1 MSRKRLTMRQIKE
14 VLRQYY
20 ELHLNGAAISQST
33 GIPRSTIRDYL
44 RRFKASN
51 LIWPL
56 PSDVDNDKLNELLFP
71 VKKASKK
78 ELLAPNW
85 EAVHRELKRKGVT
98 LQILWEEYK
107 REHSAGYQYSWFAH
121 LYRQWAKTRDVW
133 MPQAHKA
140 GDKLFVD
147 YSGLTVP
154 IWTTNLQAI
163 QFQAEIFVGVL
174 GASDLIFCAASEN
187 QQLENWVEAHCQMFH
202 YYGGVTALIVPD
214 NLRSGVN
221 KAHRYEPLCNLT
233 YEEMAR
239 HYNCA
244 IMPARGY
251 QPRDKAKVEKA
262 VQSVQ
267 QRVLAPMRDT
277 QHTSLE
283 ALNQEISTHLE
294 ALNNRNF
301 QKFPY
306 SRRELFNKIEK
317 SELKP
322 LPFSRYVLARWFQE
336 TVNGGYHISIYQ
348 HYYSVPFQ
356 YARKKVDIR
365 VSAKTVE
372 CFYKEKLI
380 ACHARHDAAGTYTTV
395 DAHRPEAHRQQ
406 ALWRQEK
413 LQQWAEGI
421 GPYTCQ
427 LIFQLFS
434 DEKRHL
440 HQKERSALGILRL
453 SNKFNEDQLEN
464 VCKKALEIGTVKYN
478 SILSL
483 LKRGKHKTT
492 SGMMEP
498 EKLYETPDHENIRGA
513 KYYH

>member
-14 VLRQYY
+14 VLRQCY
-20 ELHLNGAAISQST
+20 ELNLSSIIISRST
-33 GIPRSTIRDYL
+33 GIPRSTVRDYIG
-44 RRFKASN
+44 RFKASQLN
-51 LIWPL
+51 WPL
-56 PSDVDNDKLNELLFP
+56 PDEMDDDVLNELLFP
-71 VKKASKK
+71 VKKESKK
-78 ELLAPNW
+78 DLLEPNW
-85 EAVHRELKRKGVT
+85 EKVHQELKRKGVT

-121 LYRQWAKTRDVW
+121 LYRQWAKAFDVW
-133 MPQAHKA
+133 MPQTHKA

-154 IWTTNLQAI
+154 VWTMNLQAI
-163 QFQAEIFVGVL
+163 QFNAEIFVGVL
-174 GASDLIFCAASEN
+174 GASDLIFCVASEN
-187 QQLENWVEAHCQMFH
+187 QQLENWIDAHCQMLD
-202 YYGGVTALIVPD
+202 YYGGVTALIIPD

-239 HYNCA
+239 HYDCA

-251 QPRDKAKVEKA
+251 KPRDKAKVEKA

-267 QRVLAPMRDT
+267 QRILAPMRNT
-277 QHTSLE
+277 QHTSLQ
-283 ALNQEISTHLE
+283 ALNQAISTYLE
-294 ALNNRNF
+294 ELNNRNF
-301 QKFPY
+301 QKLPY
-306 SRRELFNKIEK
+306 SRCELFNKVEK
-317 SELKP
+317 TALKP
-322 LPFSRYVLARWFQE
+322 LPTSRYTLARWFQE

-348 HYYSVPFQ
+348 HYYSVPYH

-380 ACHARHDAAGTYTTV
+380 ACHARDDSIGGYTTV
-395 DAHRPEAHRQQ
+395 DAHRPESHRQQ
-406 ALWRQEK
+406 ALWQQAK
-413 LQQWAEGI
+413 LQQWADGI
-421 GPYTCQ
+421 GPYVSQ

-434 DEKRHL
+434 DNKRHL

-453 SNKFNEDQLEN
+453 SNSFDENQLESA
-464 VCKKALEIGTVKYN
+464 CKKALEIGTVKYD

-483 LKRGKHKTT
+483 LKRRAKATFDKMATL
-492 SGMMEP
+492 
-498 EKLYETPDHENIRGA
+498 EKIYGTPDHENIRGT